1 MGAQAINL
9 YIYTMDF
16 NYQISAKV
24 STELDSLNF
33 KSSKDKIET
42 AITLCEKNGI
52 PFSDLILYED
62 WIERQKQS
70 PIKLNTI
77 QIPAVNLL
85 I

>member
-70 PIKLNTI
+70 PIKLNII

-85 I
+85 S